1 MKKKVH
7 IYTSISRP
15 DKKIIESFKDIGAA
29 TVYEAAG
36 RIGSI
41 NPNIKPLRQ
50 DVKLLGTALTVN
62 CFPRD
67 NLMLHKAI
75 AVAGEGDVIVA
86 STDGCP
92 DFGYW
97 GGLMSTSAVS
107 RKIVGLVI
115 DGCIRDSEEILEM
128 GFPVFC
134 RGTCIRGTTKK
145 NPGLIN
151 HPLTFGDIL
160 INPGDLILGDG
171 DGLVAIP
178 QSAIPKVLEASNK
191 RIENEIDK
199 EAKLK
204 KGITSVEL
212 NKLDKVFESL
222 GMVEE

>member
-1 MKKKVH
+1 VIH
-7 IYTSISRP
+7 IKTRINRP

-41 NPNIKPLRQ
+41 SPNIKPLRG
-50 DVKLLGTALTVN
+50 DVKILGTALTVK

-75 AVAGEGDVIVA
+75 AIAREGDVIIA
-86 STDGCP
+86 STDGCA

-107 RKIVGLVI
+107 RKIAGLVI

-151 HPLTFGDIL
+151 HPLIFGEVL
-160 INPGDLILGDG
+160 INPGDLILGDA

-178 QSAIPKVLEASNK
+178 APDIEKVLEASKK
-191 RIENEIDK
+191 RIDNEIDK

-222 GMVEE
+222 GMVED

>member
-1 MKKKVH
+1 M
-7 IYTSISRP
+7 
-15 DKKIIESFKDIGAA
+15 
-29 TVYEAAG
+29 
-36 RIGSI
+36 
-41 NPNIKPLRQ
+41 
-50 DVKLLGTALTVN
+50 KLLGTALTVK

-75 AVAGEGDVIVA
+75 AIAREGDVIIA
-86 STDGCP
+86 STDGCA

-107 RKIVGLVI
+107 RKIAGLVI

-134 RGTCIRGTTKK
+134 RGTCMRGTTKK

-151 HPLTFGDIL
+151 HPIIFGDVL
-160 INPGDLILGDG
+160 INPGDLILGDA

-178 QSAIPKVLEASNK
+178 AADIEKVLEASKK
-191 RIENEIDK
+191 RIENEIGK

-212 NKLDKVFESL
+212 NKLDNVFESL
-222 GMVEE
+222 GMVED

>member
-1 MKKKVH
+1 MIHVYTKVNK
-7 IYTSISRP
+7 P
-15 DKKIIESFKDIGAA
+15 DKKLVESFKDVSAA
-29 TVYEAAG
+29 TAYEAAG
-36 RIGSI
+36 RIGSV
-41 NPNIKPLRQ
+41 NPNIKPLKG
-50 DVKLLGTALTVN
+50 DVRLLGTAMTVK

-75 AVAGEGDVIVA
+75 EIAEKGDIIVA
-86 STDGCP
+86 TTDSCS

-107 RKIVGLVI
+107 RKIAGLVI

-145 NPGLIN
+145 NLGLIN
-151 HPLTFGDIL
+151 HPIIFGDIL
-160 INPGDLILGDG
+160 INPGDLIIGDA
-171 DGLVAIP
+171 DGLVVIP
-178 QSAIPKVLEASNK
+178 RLDISKVLDASKK

-204 KGITSVEL
+204 SGITSVEL
-212 NKLDKVFESL
+212 NNLDEVFTSL